1 MIHPIKHFIT
11 ITHHR
16 HKVIGYCFRAG
27 IGFGGLFHDLSKY
40 SPTEFIP
47 GAKYYQ
53 GNRSPNEKEREKF
66 GYSAAWMH
74 HKGRNKHHFEYWTDY
89 SMGPKPK
96 MQGVRMPMRYVAEM
110 VADRYAACIAYNKD
124 MYDKKDAWTYYNRN
138 GQYLDFDPDTR
149 AVLEAALKT
158 MRDESEEA
166 AFMLMKRLLAIT
178 KDRDYDA
185 SILDRAGYDD
195 SKHPDVEISISDKVF

>member
-1 MIHPIKHFIT
+1 
-11 ITHHR
+11 
-16 HKVIGYCFRAG
+16 
-27 IGFGGLFHDLSKY
+27 
-40 SPTEFIP
+40 
-47 GAKYYQ
+47 
-53 GNRSPNEKEREKF
+53 
-66 GYSAAWMH
+66 
-74 HKGRNKHHFEYWTDY
+74 
-89 SMGPKPK
+89 MGPKPK